1 MNKKTIFSLIKDM
14 IADHFFTFEE
24 LAAEFGYTLVPKKKE
39 QKTVANS
46 SQIQTEN
53 YEGDY
58 YSLPVCFEDGKISC
72 NQRDEAIPIG
82 IVAQN
87 FVFLRG
93 YYEENKSNKI
103 VCNENHLLKLI
114 TGKTLT
120 LTLVDVNVWKNLW
133 ETGLLEKMNEQ
144 LKQIRAQ
151 PFSFSEKHWA
161 VLESKTCC
169 WWIENGKFCFSDT
182 ELPSEA
188 LCRFAICVDKLNA

>member
-1 MNKKTIFSLIKDM
+1 MNKKTIFLLIKDM

-144 LKQIRAQ
+144 LKQMRAQ
-151 PFSFSEKHWA
+151 PFDFSEKHWGKNKNQI
-161 VLESKTCC
+161 VC
-169 WWIENGKFCFSDT
+169 WWIENGKFRFTDKN
-182 ELPSEA
+182 LPAVA
-188 LCRFAICVDKLNA
+188 LFRPVIAVDKLKK